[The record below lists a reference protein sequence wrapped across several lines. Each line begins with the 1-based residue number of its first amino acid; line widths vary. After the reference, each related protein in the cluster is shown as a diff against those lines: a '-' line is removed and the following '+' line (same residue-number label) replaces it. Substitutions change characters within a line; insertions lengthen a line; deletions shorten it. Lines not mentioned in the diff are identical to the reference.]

1 MTVRLHRFAALL
13 SLLASLSLVLVGC
26 GDDDEGAAAGDEAA
40 PAEDEV
46 AGATEEG
53 GEAETGAST
62 EGATEADGEGDR
74 ADWPD
79 TLVFG
84 AVPAE
89 ESTSLEQS
97 YETILTVLE
106 DELGLDI
113 EFTQAT
119 DYAGIIEAQI
129 AGNVDLAQYGPFSYA
144 IAVANGAEIEPVG
157 ALIDE
162 EGAEPGYVSYGI
174 TAGDNEAVDSIEDF
188 AGKTVC
194 FVDPASTSG
203 FLYPSA
209 GLIEAGIDPETDI
222 TPTFAGGHDAS
233 VISVANGDC
242 EVGFAFDAMVD
253 TQLIEDGTIAEG
265 DVKTVWKSEIIAGSP
280 LAVRTTLPES
290 LVAEIERVILELA
303 NEDFLLE
310 NGFCGEDAAECKVTD
325 EGAWGYAEVDDAFY
339 DGVRAV
345 CEATK
350 AESCEGIA

>member
-1 MTVRLHRFAALL
+1 MTDRLRQLL
-13 SLLASLSLVLVGC
+13 APIAVLASLSLVAAGC
-26 GDDDEGAAAGDEAA
+26 GDDDETTEAIEPAAAVDDAEDDATADEA
-40 PAEDEV
+40 D
-46 AGATEEG
+46 GATEE
-53 GEAETGAST
+53 
-62 EGATEADGEGDR
+62 DEGDVDR
-74 ADWPD
+74 SDWPD

-84 AVPAE
+84 AVPSE

-97 YETILTVLE
+97 YEPIIAVLE
-106 DELGLDI
+106 EELGIDI

-119 DYAGIIEAQI
+119 DYAGVIEGQI

-144 IAVANGAEIEPVG
+144 IAVANGAEIRPAG
-157 ALIDE
+157 AMIDE

-174 TAGDNEAVDSIEDF
+174 TAGDNAEVDSIEDF

-209 GLIEAGIDPETDI
+209 GLIEAGIDPDADI

-253 TQLIEDGTIAEG
+253 TILVEEGTIEEG
-265 DVKTVWKSEIIAGSP
+265 AVKTVWESEVIAGSP

-290 LVAEIERVILELA
+290 LVTEIDRIIVELA
-303 NEDFLLE
+303 NEDYLLE
-310 NGFCGEDAAECKVTD
+310 AGLCGEGATECELTD
-325 EGAWGYAEVDDAFY
+325 EGVWGYAAVDDAFY

-350 AESCEGIA
+350 AESCEGIG